1 MSGNK
6 KTLPD
11 LPGWG
16 LQYAQAKVRADEAWV
31 IGRGGGA
38 KIVDKFSEQETS
50 RTETEVESG

>member
-1 MSGNK
+1 M
-6 KTLPD
+6 PD

-16 LQYAQAKVRADEAWV
+16 LQYAPAKVRADEAWV